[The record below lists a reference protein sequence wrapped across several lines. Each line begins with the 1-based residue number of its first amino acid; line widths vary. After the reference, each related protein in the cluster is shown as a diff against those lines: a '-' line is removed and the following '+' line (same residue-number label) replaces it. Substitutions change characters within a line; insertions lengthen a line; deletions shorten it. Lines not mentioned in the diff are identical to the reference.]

1 MDKLIPSFSV
11 ENAISFFKK
20 NIRSFKTESEDF
32 SHILKSDDLEK
43 FSLVKKIGEASL
55 DGSGDLLVF
64 TAKFNGDLSERTSKK
79 IQFEIAKKILK
90 NDFKDGAIF
99 IFYDK
104 TGNFRFSFIRRNM
117 GIKKTNIP
125 IGRDTPILLI
135 KKRQIKPS
143 KTELVIVL
151 FLH

>member
-99 IFYDK
+99 IFYD
-104 TGNFRFSFIRRNM
+104 
-117 GIKKTNIP
+117 
-125 IGRDTPILLI
+125 IL
-135 KKRQIKPS
+135 Q
-143 KTELVIVL
+143 
-151 FLH
+151 